1 MAQRI
6 IGSMTV
12 FAVTLAFSVFGT
24 AQSQTQP
31 WNNTG
36 FTWTADQPLPVPR
49 YDLTGIW
56 DGGTAGISGQG
67 HTTAPLTPW
76 GENIVTNVN
85 KPGNGPRIAPLEEV
99 NDPLSILCAPAGFPR
114 NLLYELRPFQVV
126 QTANSVLMLY
136 MFEQRWRVIW
146 TDGRALPEDPDP
158 SWYGYS
164 VGTWE
169 DDQTFV
175 VQTVGLTEQTWLDN
189 AGNPH
194 STDLRVEERYR
205 RVAFDT
211 LELTVRID
219 DPTAYTEP
227 WLGRDRLPLRL
238 LSSDTDL
245 IEMICSP
252 ADAREYQR
260 LVAGGAETPQ

>member
-1 MAQRI
+1 M
-6 IGSMTV
+6 
-12 FAVTLAFSVFGT
+12 
-24 AQSQTQP
+24 
-31 WNNTG
+31 
-36 FTWTADQPLPVPR
+36 
-49 YDLTGIW
+49 
-56 DGGTAGISGQG
+56 
-67 HTTAPLTPW
+67 
-76 GENIVTNVN
+76 
-85 KPGNGPRIAPLEEV
+85 
-99 NDPLSILCAPAGFPR
+99 
-114 NLLYELRPFQVV
+114 
-126 QTANSVLMLY
+126 
-136 MFEQRWRVIW
+136 
-146 TDGRALPEDPDP
+146 
-158 SWYGYS
+158 
-164 VGTWE
+164 
-169 DDQTFV
+169 
-175 VQTVGLTEQTWLDN
+175 QTVGLTEQTWLDN